1 MPEDGVVTH
10 GAGNYSVWVTRF
22 FQHRTYPTQI
32 APTNGAMGYSVPAAI
47 GAKITDPNRMVV
59 SFNGDG
65 CFMMLGQEMITAK
78 QFNAPVIFIVV
89 NNGMLGTI
97 RMHQER
103 EFPNNVMSTELMNPD
118 FVQLAESYGAQG
130 ERVTRTE
137 DFEAAF
143 ERAVNCGRS
152 ALIEL
157 VVDEQALTPA
167 QTLDQVRAAGSVKK
181 K

>member
-1 MPEDGVVTH
+1 
-10 GAGNYSVWVTRF
+10 
-22 FQHRTYPTQI
+22 
-32 APTNGAMGYSVPAAI
+32 
-47 GAKITDPNRMVV
+47 
-59 SFNGDG
+59 
-65 CFMMLGQEMITAK
+65 
-78 QFNAPVIFIVV
+78 
-89 NNGMLGTI
+89 
-97 RMHQER
+97 
-103 EFPNNVMSTELMNPD
+103 VMSTELMNPD

-143 ERAVNCGRS
+143 ERAVICGRS